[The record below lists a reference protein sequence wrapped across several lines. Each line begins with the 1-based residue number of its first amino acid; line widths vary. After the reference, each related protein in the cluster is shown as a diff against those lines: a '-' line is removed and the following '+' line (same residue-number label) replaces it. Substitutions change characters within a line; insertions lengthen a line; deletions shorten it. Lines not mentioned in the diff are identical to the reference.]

1 MPLVS
6 QSWLQRSRKLAHPAR
21 MNRRPRKTGGELLH
35 ENPWF
40 AVRRRRGFYTIEHH
54 LAQVVVLPLVD
65 RRAVV
70 MVRVKRPIVGD
81 LTLELPA
88 GGAERGEP
96 PAQGAARE
104 LAEETG
110 IRVSAR
116 RLVPMAQLA
125 VMPNR
130 TPDRVHV
137 FRVNLSREEY
147 LRRTA
152 HDAEVAAVE
161 LVPITAVRRL
171 LASGAIYLALPVAVL
186 GLHLLTGRRPRRL
199 PG

>member
-1 MPLVS
+1 M
-6 QSWLQRSRKLAHPAR
+6 SRAPQAKLH
-21 MNRRPRKTGGELLH
+21 NSRRPAHAAGARRRAHNASGELLH

-40 AVRRRRGFYTIEHH
+40 AVRKRRGFYTIEHH
-54 LAQVVVLPLVD
+54 LPQVVVLPLVES
-65 RRAVV
+65 RAVV
-70 MVRVKRPIVGD
+70 MIRVERPIVGD
-81 LTLELPA
+81 VTLELPA
-88 GGAERGEP
+88 GSAERGESP
-96 PAQGAARE
+96 VQGAARE
-104 LAEETG
+104 FAEETG

-116 RLVPMAQLA
+116 RLVPMARLA

-147 LRRTA
+147 VRRA
-152 HDAEVAAVE
+152 VHDAEVASVE
-161 LVPITAVRRL
+161 LVPVAGLGRL

-186 GLHLLTGRRPRRL
+186 GLHLLSRRAQRQ